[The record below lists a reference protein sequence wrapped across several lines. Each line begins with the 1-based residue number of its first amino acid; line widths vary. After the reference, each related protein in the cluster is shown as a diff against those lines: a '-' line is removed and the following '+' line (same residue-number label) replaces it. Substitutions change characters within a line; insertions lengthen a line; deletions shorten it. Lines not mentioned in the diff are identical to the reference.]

1 MAINLDER
9 YPGRA
14 NPKSLS
20 YPQGSFKNRT
30 SPTSKDGTYLEQD
43 WANDW
48 AGFFQRMMVV
58 SGISPNGAVDTA
70 ESSQYFDALSK
81 IISDATPD
89 ASTTKKGLVEL
100 ATAAEAQALTDDTR
114 AITPKKLADSGAV
127 FPGDV
132 RTFAGPVANVPDGWL
147 PCNGAAISRT
157 TYARLFNVIGTTYGN
172 GNGSTTFN
180 LPDLRG
186 EFVRGLDNGRGVDAG
201 RVLGS
206 GQLDALQNITGTFQ
220 VGFNYRHAIQNTG
233 GAFIETGYT
242 HTNIPSVSSGAQSGH
257 VIATFDASRV
267 ARTADETRPRNVAM
281 NYIIKY

>member
-89 ASTTKKGLVEL
+89 ASTTKKGLMKI
-100 ATAAEAQALTDDTR
+100 ATNAEAQALTDDTK
-114 AITPKKLADSGAV
+114 ALTPKKLADAFGGPNRSLDAYRSWYQI
-127 FPGDV
+127 FPGEGGRRLAMQHIFV
-132 RTFAGPVANVPDGWL
+132 LVPVPPGGLADGQSVSQDFDYPLSFRADTKGTYDLAMTGTPRGKLLVSFDGSSRYPYGDKATITNVGGL
-147 PCNGAAISRT
+147 TITQAEVGVHV
-157 TYARLFNVIGTTYGN
+157 LVIG
-172 GNGSTTFN
+172 
-180 LPDLRG
+180 
-186 EFVRGLDNGRGVDAG
+186 E
-201 RVLGS
+201 
-206 GQLDALQNITGTFQ
+206 I
-220 VGFNYRHAIQNTG
+220 
-233 GAFIETGYT
+233 
-242 HTNIPSVSSGAQSGH
+242 
-257 VIATFDASRV
+257 
-267 ARTADETRPRNVAM
+267 
-281 NYIIKY
+281 